1 MRTVGILLLL
11 LSVGMLVLVG
21 TIAADNLTEEAQINN
36 STDANTASGMI
47 KPILMVMGCCALILG
62 VVLAINA
69 FR

>member
-36 STDANTASGMI
+36 STDANTAGGMI